1 MSEDRDRSLLDKEEQ
16 LEEYGKLLHET
27 KKKKLPEMSADKK
40 KLVER
45 ILNLR
50 IVKEDYSLSRRERI
64 NAENESFEA
73 YEQLLAL
80 CGGDVDLVARLLGSR
95 RPFRIEPDVEP

>member
-45 ILNLR
+45 IVNLR

-64 NAENESFEA
+64 NAENESFEC
-73 YEQLLAL
+73 YEQLLSL
-80 CGGDVDLVARLLGSR
+80 NGGDADLTARMLGSY
-95 RPFRIEPDVEP
+95 RPFRIEPDAEP